1 MILKVDQGDY
11 NWSSRQREF
20 DQRVNT
26 VSVDAALLCP
36 KTKNRL
42 ALGITNR
49 TGLNPELLGSAP
61 LLQIPTEK
69 LPRDDCL
76 QMAVAHS

>member
-1 MILKVDQGDY
+1 LVV
-11 NWSSRQREF
+11 SQREF
-20 DQRVNT
+20 DQRVNA
-26 VSVDAALLCP
+26 VSTP
-36 KTKNRL
+36 KNKES
-42 ALGITNR
+42 LGARCANR

-61 LLQIPTEK
+61 LRQIPIEK

>member
-1 MILKVDQGDY
+1 LIRAITIG
-11 NWSSRQREF
+11 
-20 DQRVNT
+20 
-26 VSVDAALLCP
+26 
-36 KTKNRL
+36 RL
-42 ALGITNR
+42 AARVQSTRERRFSWRSFTTPKNKESLGARCANR

-61 LLQIPTEK
+61 LRQIPIEK

>member
-1 MILKVDQGDY
+1 M
-11 NWSSRQREF
+11 
-20 DQRVNT
+20 
-26 VSVDAALLCP
+26 P
-36 KTKNRL
+36 KNKES
-42 ALGITNR
+42 LGARYANR

-61 LLQIPTEK
+61 LRQIPIEK